1 VSDLFANPAAV
12 GQSWYVAARSS
23 SVKAGR
29 THGFDLGPRRIAVY
43 RDGQGVAHAID
54 ARCPHLGADLTNGTV
69 CETGLRC
76 AFHGWTF
83 GADGACTHAPGHAA
97 PPARRARTY
106 PVVERWGFIWIF
118 NGPAPRFELPSPEE
132 PRQWRTV
139 ALPPQT
145 IRCHPHLVLA
155 NGLDLSHYETLHG
168 LQFTAP
174 GRLVTDAPHEVTV
187 EMRGRAQTKFWR
199 AVSGTWRADLI
210 ARFTAHGGSVA
221 WSTVV
226 APIRFH
232 VLFTGRPD
240 RDGRCV
246 TQTIFFLPRVPGI
259 RWARALALMTMLL
272 HDDRRVLDTIDF
284 RPAFA
289 NGDEPL
295 KAFASV
301 VNTLGRW

>member
-1 VSDLFANPAAV
+1 MSDLFANPAAV
-12 GQSWYVAARSS
+12 GQSWYVAARSR
-23 SVKAGR
+23 SVKAGQ
-29 THGFDLGPRRIAVY
+29 TQGFDLGPRRIVVY
-43 RDGQGVAHAID
+43 RDLQGQARAID
-54 ARCPHLGADLTNGTV
+54 ARCPHLGADLTHGTV
-69 CETGLRC
+69 CDTGLRC

-83 GADGACTHAPGHAA
+83 GADGACTHAPGHTE
-97 PPARRARTY
+97 PPPRRARSY
-106 PVVERWGFIWIF
+106 PVAERWGFVWVF
-118 NGPAPRFELPSPEE
+118 NGPAPRFELPSPDDA
-132 PRQWRTV
+132 RDWRTV

-168 LQFTAP
+168 LRFTEPA
-174 GRLVTDAPHEVTV
+174 RLLTDAPHEVTV

-199 AVSGTWRADLI
+199 TVSGTWRTDLI
-210 ARFTAHGGSVA
+210 ARFTTYGGSLA
-221 WSTVV
+221 WSTVI

-240 RDGRCV
+240 RQGRCV

-259 RWARALALMTMLL
+259 GWARALALMTMLL

-289 NGDEPL
+289 DGDEPL
-295 KAFASV
+295 KSFASV
-301 VNTLGRW
+301 VNTLGSW